1 MNKLVF
7 SNNVVRY
14 LRSYDSLSETLIGL
28 LASTSLAL
36 DPLCPSQSLIF
47 FTKLIM
53 FKLLFYDSNKMQG
66 VSIIRIHETFHSNGF
81 IQISVRGNTVYS
93 GYFSLL
99 RIYSCLHYIAKYYI
113 NISYFGLRTR
123 KS

>member
-36 DPLCPSQSLIF
+36 NPLCPSQPLVF

-66 VSIIRIHETFHSNGF
+66 VSTCIIRIHKTFHSNGF
-81 IQISVRGNTVYS
+81 I
-93 GYFSLL
+93 
-99 RIYSCLHYIAKYYI
+99 
-113 NISYFGLRTR
+113 
-123 KS
+123 